1 MAESYITPS
10 NYGFEY
16 LRWIMGAVKSDAA
29 EYQRNV
35 FGGAVTVYNIT
46 ITNDSDS
53 TVYVKIYDA
62 LQEFQGGGASP
73 SPPVSV
79 TYQIPLMIIPVS
91 SSKMINIPFP
101 TGYSFS
107 KGFTIRAVKGAAD
120 SSTTIPTNGN
130 VGALVVGK
138 RNA

>member
-16 LRWIMGAVKSDAA
+16 LRWFMGAVKSDASQ
-29 EYQRNV
+29 YQRNV

-62 LQEFQGGGASP
+62 RQEFLGGAGSP
-73 SPPVSV
+73 TPPVGV
-79 TYQIPLMIIPVS
+79 AYQIPLMIIPVS
-91 SSKMINIPFP
+91 GSNMLNIPFP
-101 TGYSFS
+101 NGYSFS
-107 KGFTIRAVKGAAD
+107 NGFTIRAVKGAAD
-120 SSTTIPTNGN
+120 SSTADPSNGN

-138 RNA
+138 KNV